1 MYENL
6 RLLQHAHAAS
16 GLGQVLLGLDFRLFN
31 ESYVNRAF
39 SEDRMLVR
47 ATGERNTAVYST
59 ILADLFGTLLS
70 LDALQ
75 GSVNT
80 VRFQGWNAE
89 TLFAGGRWDRK
100 NPAYNH
106 QDAFRAYTNASIR
119 RFSKVPDSLEG
130 LEDFRRLVR
139 FAHREDIDVRMFI
152 SPSHVIHWL
161 LVQRMGL
168 WPRFQ
173 QLKRELVKINIDE
186 ARRIGRDPFPLW
198 DFSGVNSV
206 TVELVPP
213 DGEDEHMEWFW
224 ESVHYKAA
232 LGDVILENVLARQ
245 ERSGVIDDF
254 GVNLVQIDLEG
265 HLASQS
271 QRLADFFDKESPEVR
286 FVNELMAAY
295 RN

>member
-1 MYENL
+1 
-6 RLLQHAHAAS
+6 
-16 GLGQVLLGLDFRLFN
+16 
-31 ESYVNRAF
+31 
-39 SEDRMLVR
+39 
-47 ATGERNTAVYST
+47 
-59 ILADLFGTLLS
+59 
-70 LDALQ
+70 
-75 GSVNT
+75 
-80 VRFQGWNAE
+80 
-89 TLFAGGRWDRK
+89 
-100 NPAYNH
+100 
-106 QDAFRAYTNASIR
+106 
-119 RFSKVPDSLEG
+119 
-130 LEDFRRLVR
+130 
-139 FAHREDIDVRMFI
+139 MFI

-186 ARRIGRDPFPLW
+186 ARRVGRDPFPLW

-206 TVELVPP
+206 TVEPVPP

-286 FVNELMAAY
+286 FVNELVAAY